1 MFLKELTKG
10 ERIKLKKK
18 FDNIVKEIK
27 IEIKIE
33 IKPEI
38 LKTTPIS
45 NVEQVSTVP
54 KKRNQK
60 SKFSL
65 KRKKK
70 EAIV

>member
-27 IEIKIE
+27 IEIK
-33 IKPEI
+33 PEI
-38 LKTTPIS
+38 LKTTQIS
-45 NVEQVSTVP
+45 NVQEVSTVP

-70 EAIV
+70 

>member
-27 IEIKIE
+27 IEIK
-33 IKPEI
+33 PEI

-45 NVEQVSTVP
+45 NVQEVSTVP
-54 KKRNQK
+54 KKRNQR

-70 EAIV
+70 

>member
-27 IEIKIE
+27 IEIK
-33 IKPEI
+33 PEI

-45 NVEQVSTVP
+45 NVQEVSTVP

-70 EAIV
+70 

>member
-27 IEIKIE
+27 IEIKQ
-33 IKPEI
+33 EI

-45 NVEQVSTVP
+45 NFQQVSTVP

-70 EAIV
+70 